1 MLNGCSLFWSLHRIK
16 LGTKT
21 RGLLTMSV
29 NFALQAGAGRFF
41 AAERRGGVGRL
52 AFGCAKGCLCLHDF
66 VGQGAQ
72 LLSEAGSA
80 EFDGLELDEA
90 FDVLVHA

>member
-1 MLNGCSLFWSLHRIK
+1 
-16 LGTKT
+16 
-21 RGLLTMSV
+21 
-29 NFALQAGAGRFF
+29 
-41 AAERRGGVGRL
+41 
-52 AFGCAKGCLCLHDF
+52 
-66 VGQGAQ
+66 